1 MRGGNKMNDT
11 HEQLI
16 AEAIALLS
24 RLTDEQVL
32 EILRQVIEEEE

>member
-1 MRGGNKMNDT
+1 MNST
-11 HEQLI
+11 HEQLV
-16 AEAIALLS
+16 AEAIALLD

>member
-1 MRGGNKMNDT
+1 MEDEHK
-11 HEQLI
+11 QLV